1 MKYESV
7 THRGGFNLYF
17 IRLKICI
24 HFETLI
30 IFTCSNVDVLFCEL
44 GVFEH

>member
-7 THRGGFNLYF
+7 THRGGF

>member
-7 THRGGFNLYF
+7 THRGGF
-17 IRLKICI
+17 ICI

>member
-7 THRGGFNLYF
+7 THRGGLTF
-17 IRLKICI
+17 LKICI